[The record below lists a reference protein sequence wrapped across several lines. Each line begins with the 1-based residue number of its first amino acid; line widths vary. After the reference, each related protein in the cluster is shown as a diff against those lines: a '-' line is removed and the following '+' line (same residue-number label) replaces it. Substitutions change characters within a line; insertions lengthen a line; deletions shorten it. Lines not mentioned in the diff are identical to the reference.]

1 MKPFFVWLCCLVTV
15 DHSNKVCSLF
25 VAPFN
30 TRDRHRPTTN
40 EVPYCKLIILYAGLL
55 LLAEVKLCFI
65 RAEMTALK
73 NLAADTQMQNFWTE
87 AINKEANVRF
97 EWQLRYSKEFAKGAV
112 KCHPKKKAMQLND
125 SLSQKIKE
133 LEGSAV
139 HSPTT
144 LSPTIGK
151 SSPRASPP
159 LVDMSPA
166 NSNVRG
172 LLYDGISRHGEGR
185 YNYLR
190 KRLDIPPD
198 KKYCFP
204 LLSSMNYGWKI
215 LDFVT
220 LKPSCHGRTAIV
232 RDTFYKSSGVMLA

>member
-1 MKPFFVWLCCLVTV
+1 MCFV
-15 DHSNKVCSLF
+15 
-25 VAPFN
+25 
-30 TRDRHRPTTN
+30 
-40 EVPYCKLIILYAGLL
+40 
-55 LLAEVKLCFI
+55 
-65 RAEMTALK
+65 RAQMTALK

-112 KCHPKKKAMQLND
+112 KAQPKKKAMQLNE
-125 SLSQKIKE
+125 SLSQRIKE

-139 HSPTT
+139 HP
-144 LSPTIGK
+144 SPTISPTSGK
-151 SSPRASPP
+151 SSPTP
-159 LVDMSPA
+159 LVDMNPA
-166 NSNVRG
+166 NSKVRG
-172 LLYDGISRHGEGR
+172 FLYDGISRHGEGR

-190 KRLDIPPD
+190 KRLDVPPD

-215 LDFVT
+215 LDFVS